1 MEKITHVDNFLEP
14 NIKVTVD
21 VLSGEFQDRYDSRIE
36 IVNKD
41 FLYIT
46 VPTKNAIPAPLTPGT
61 KIEVSFITD
70 KGRFSFNSEV
80 VERIKENI
88 LMLKITKPSFLTRK
102 ELRRYFRVETYL
114 KIIICKINYNAND
127 NIPEMLKECDY
138 GIIKDIS
145 GGGVKL
151 VTELPLKVENI
162 VELDFNN
169 TINNIKEIFGK
180 VVRVI
185 NLNNKYEA
193 GIEFISIREND
204 RDKIIQYVFK
214 RQIELKKMQK

>member
-1 MEKITHVDNFLEP
+1 MEKITRVDSYLEP
-14 NIKVTVD
+14 NIKITVD

-36 IVNKD
+36 IVDKD
-41 FLYIT
+41 YLYIS

-70 KGRFSFNSEV
+70 KGRFSFKSEV

-88 LMLKITKPSFLTRK
+88 LMLKVKKPSFLMRK
-102 ELRRYFRVETYL
+102 ELRKYFRVETHL
-114 KIIICKINYNAND
+114 KVIICKINYNNNE
-127 NIPEMLKECDY
+127 NIPEMVKECDF

-145 GGGVKL
+145 GGGIKI
-151 VTELPLKVENI
+151 VTELPLQAENI
-162 VELDFNN
+162 VEIDFNG
-169 TINNIKEIFGK
+169 TINNIKEVFGK
-180 VVRVI
+180 VVRVVS
-185 NLNNKYEA
+185 LNNKYEA

-204 RDKIIQYVFK
+204 RDKIIHYVFK